1 MEASKLTRKI
11 RSQTSQ
17 IAELEQFQGRTVE
30 IIILAPEQAPGSKSP
45 SQQKKLLGGCYRNIR
60 ISPYGNK
67 NQQHKGEQAWSK
79 IAMLLLSP
87 KIF

>member
-45 SQQKKLLGGCYRNIR
+45 SQQKKTARGMLSKYKNIALW
-60 ISPYGNK
+60 
-67 NQQHKGEQAWSK
+67 EQESTAWELAVK
-79 IAMLLLSP
+79 EKYANR
-87 KIF
+87 